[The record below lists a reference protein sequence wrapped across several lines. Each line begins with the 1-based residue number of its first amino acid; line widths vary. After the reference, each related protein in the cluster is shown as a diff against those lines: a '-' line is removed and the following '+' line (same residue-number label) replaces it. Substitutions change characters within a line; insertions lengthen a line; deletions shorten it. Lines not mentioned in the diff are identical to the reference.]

1 VIRWRR
7 WLWCLVIIS
16 VACWGALT
24 AAKATLHVTRGLKGE
39 YFETI
44 EPSGSPVLSAIDE
57 EISTERV
64 TGAWF
69 GSVPQAFSVR
79 WTGYFAVDE
88 NAIYTFSLTSDDGS
102 TLWIDGRIL
111 VDNGGRHSA
120 ITRSE
125 RVRLDRGLHSLML
138 EYFQSGGP
146 YAIALSWQGASGRAT
161 APIPPWRLS
170 PVKILPWKLRTAR
183 VLDILRWTVAA
194 LCAALMFG
202 LVMTYWWPLFRPGE
216 RLRQP
221 PTLPALPALLF
232 FIAIAAVE
240 TWPLVTNPARLS
252 RNDNSDTVLN
262 EWALAWVVHQAP
274 RAPLRLYDG
283 NIFYP
288 ERDTLAYSEPLIVQS
303 ALTAPVF
310 WLGGSPVL
318 AYNLVLLAGFALTGW
333 TMSLVI
339 SRWTGDWVAG
349 LISGTLLAF
358 NAHTLT
364 RLPHLQAQ
372 HVEFLPLALLALDQV
387 LRAPGVRNALWLA
400 LWFTLQALTSLYLL
414 VMTAVALA
422 AAAIAR
428 PEDWAGRPLVKVAG
442 GISLAAAIAG
452 LATFPFLVPYWRLW
466 LQGYARS
473 VEAAATF
480 SAVWGDYLTT
490 PGRVHYALWSHR
502 WFSANALF
510 PGALAV
516 SLAMVAAV
524 RGVAFTDRRARM
536 AVAFGAA
543 GIVLSFGARVP
554 GYSLLYRAVPLLQAI
569 RVVRRFGYLEI
580 VAVAMLAGFG
590 AASIRRTLPPGWRR
604 ALSTGA
610 LALAVLEPLAVPI
623 EFLEFAGIS
632 PIYDRLATEPDA
644 VVVEIP
650 FYRPNIAFGNAK
662 YMLHSTR
669 HWKPMLNGYSG
680 FLPASYVRH
689 FDALSGFPDANAIVG
704 LRTEGVT
711 HVFVHI
717 DEISPAA
724 LEQLGHTPALHKVAS
739 DGLTALYA
747 LDR

>member
-1 VIRWRR
+1 VIGWRR
-7 WLWCLVIIS
+7 WLWCLVTIS
-16 VACWGALT
+16 LVCWAALT
-24 AAKATLHVTRGLKGE
+24 AVKATLHVTHGLKGE

-44 EPSGSPVLSAIDE
+44 APSGQPVLSAIDE

-64 TGAWF
+64 TRAWF
-69 GSVPQAFSVR
+69 GSVLQAFSVR
-79 WTGYFAVDE
+79 WTGYLAIDE
-88 NAIYTFSLTSDDGS
+88 NATYTFALTSDDGS

-125 RVRLDRGLHSLML
+125 RVRLDRGLHPLML
-138 EYFQSGGP
+138 EYFQAGGP
-146 YAIALSWQGASGRAT
+146 YAIALSWERESGPAA

-170 PVKILPWKLRTAR
+170 PDRIPLWKLKTAR
-183 VLDILRWTVAA
+183 ALDALGWTVAT
-194 LCAALMFG
+194 LCAALILG
-202 LVMTYWWPLFRPGE
+202 LMIAHWWPLFRPGE
-216 RLRQP
+216 RLRLRP
-221 PTLPALPALLF
+221 PRPALRALMF
-232 FIAIAAVE
+232 FIAMTAVE

-252 RNDNSDTVLN
+252 RNDNSDTLLN

-303 ALTAPVF
+303 ALATPVF

-349 LISGTLLAF
+349 LISGTLFAF

-372 HVEFLPLALLALDQV
+372 HVEFLPLALLALDEG
-387 LRAPGVRNALWLA
+387 LRAPGVRHALWLA
-400 LWFTLQALTSLYLL
+400 LWFTLQALTSVYLL

-422 AAAIAR
+422 AAAIVR
-428 PEDWAGRPLVKVAG
+428 PEDWAGRQFVRVAG
-442 GISLAAAIAG
+442 GLALAAVMAG
-452 LATFPFLVPYWRLW
+452 LALFPFLVPYWRLW

-473 VEAAATF
+473 IEAAATF

-502 WFSANALF
+502 WFSATALF
-510 PGALAV
+510 PGALALT
-516 SLAMVAAV
+516 LAMVAAL

-536 AVAFGAA
+536 AVAFGVA
-543 GIVLSFGARVP
+543 GVVLSFGTRVP
-554 GYSLLYRAVPLLQAI
+554 GYSLLYRAVPLLQAM
-569 RVVRRFGYLEI
+569 RVVSRFGYLEI
-580 VAVAMLAGFG
+580 VAVAIIAGFG
-590 AASIRRTLPPGWRR
+590 AASIRRTLRPAWRR

-610 LALAVLEPLAVPI
+610 LAVAVLEPLAAPI
-623 EFLEFAGIS
+623 EFVEFAGIS
-632 PIYDRLATEPDA
+632 PIYERLAAAPDA

-662 YMLHSTR
+662 YMLQSTR

-689 FDALSGFPDANAIVG
+689 FDALSGFPDGNAIVG

-711 HVFVHI
+711 YVFVHI

-724 LEQLGHTPALHKVAS
+724 LEQLGHTPALRKVAF